1 MTKAQKFLF
10 DNVFDG
16 QGSSAHDP
24 NDLYFQNEPKYGVRD
39 IEKARDEAY
48 AEGVT
53 AGIQQSL
60 ASYESQIAAT
70 LNRIAEASADL
81 LRGRRQ
87 LAVELRQEAAQL
99 ALMIAAKLAPALMQE
114 QPQKEIEVLVAGCL
128 VDNHDEPRI
137 VIRVNPDQ
145 LKDLKQRI
153 LGLADDS
160 GFTGDIVLLA
170 EDGIALGDCRLEW
183 ADGGVER
190 DSGQLAECTEQ
201 AVAKYL
207 GTLAAPQAQEAQ
219 EAPEQP
225 EQHTL
230 DTAEPDQARQV
241 EVKETE

>member
-10 DNVFDG
+10 DNAFDG

-24 NDLYFQNEPKYGVRD
+24 NDLYFENEPKYGVRD

-60 ASYESQIAAT
+60 TSYESQMAAT
-70 LNRIAEASADL
+70 LNRMAEAAADL

-99 ALMIAAKLAPALMQE
+99 ALMIAAKLAPALIQE
-114 QPQKEIEVLVAGCL
+114 HPQKEIEVLVAGCL

-145 LKDLKQRI
+145 LEDLKQRI
-153 LGLADDS
+153 PGLADDG

-170 EDGIALGDCRLEW
+170 EDGIAFGDCRLEW

-190 DSGQLAECTEQ
+190 DSGQLARCTEQ

-207 GTLAAPQAQEAQ
+207 STLAATRAQ
-219 EAPEQP
+219 EQP
-225 EQHTL
+225 ERQKQQEPDPL
-230 DTAEPDQARQV
+230 DTAEPDRARQV

>member
-1 MTKAQKFLF
+1 MIKAQKFLF
-10 DNVFDG
+10 DNPFDG
-16 QGSSAHDP
+16 QGSSAGDP
-24 NDLYFQNEPKYGVRD
+24 NDLYFDNEPKYGVRD

-60 ASYESQIAAT
+60 ASYESQMAAT
-70 LNRIAEASADL
+70 LNRIAEAGADL

-99 ALMIAAKLAPALMQE
+99 ALMIAAKLAPALMQD
-114 QPQKEIEVLVAGCL
+114 QPQKEIEALVAKCL
-128 VDNHDEPRI
+128 IDNHDEPRI
-137 VIRVNPDQ
+137 VIRLNPDQ
-145 LKDLKQRI
+145 LEDLQQRI
-153 LGLADDS
+153 LGLADQS
-160 GFTGDIVLLA
+160 GFAGDVVLLA
-170 EDGIALGDCRLEW
+170 EDEIVLGDCRLEW

-190 DSGQLAECTEQ
+190 DSGQLAQCAEE

-207 GTLAAPQAQEAQ
+207 STLTAPQAQEP
-219 EAPEQP
+219 PEQP
-225 EQHTL
+225 EQQEPDSL

>member
-10 DNVFDG
+10 DNPFDG
-16 QGSSAHDP
+16 QGASARGP
-24 NDLYFQNEPKYGVRD
+24 NDLYFDNEPKYGVRD

-60 ASYESQIAAT
+60 TSYESQMAAT
-70 LNRIAEASADL
+70 LNRIAEAGAEL
-81 LRGRRQ
+81 LRGRQQ
-87 LAVELRQEAAQL
+87 LAAELRQEAAQL
-99 ALMIAAKLAPALMQE
+99 ALMIAAKLAPALIQE

-128 VDNHDEPRI
+128 ADNHDEPRI

-145 LKDLKQRI
+145 LEDLKQRI

-160 GFTGDIVLLA
+160 GFTGDIVFLA
-170 EDGIALGDCRLEW
+170 EDEVALGDCRLEW

-190 DSGQLAECTEQ
+190 DSGQLAHCTEQ

-207 GTLAAPQAQEAQ
+207 STLAAPQVQ

-230 DTAEPDQARQV
+230 ETAEPDQARQV